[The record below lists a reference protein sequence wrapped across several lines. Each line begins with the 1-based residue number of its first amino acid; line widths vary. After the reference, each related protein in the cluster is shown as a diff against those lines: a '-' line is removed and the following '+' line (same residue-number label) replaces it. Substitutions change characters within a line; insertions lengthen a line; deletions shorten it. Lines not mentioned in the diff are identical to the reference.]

1 MYQLGYDWK
10 YAHEWPTLTT
20 EGFQAKLLVTKSGD
34 PPTSWASL
42 NVVSRP
48 CARSYEAR
56 ESALVNALVFIN
68 DIFATTSVTYTSP
81 NWKYKKVNFIR

>member
-1 MYQLGYDWK
+1 MYQLSYNWK
-10 YAHEWPTLTT
+10 YAYEWPTLFT
-20 EGFQAKLLVTKSGD
+20 EGFQTKLHATKRGD
-34 PPTSWASL
+34 PLTSRESL

-68 DIFATTSVTYTSP
+68 NIFGYHIGDLHFTEL
-81 NWKYKKVNFIR
+81 KIRETQLH